1 MNKATQFDD
10 TKASR
15 LKSDVVCKAITALES
30 MTGNLLLS
38 GDDSMLRNTWEEVCV
53 QVQGEE
59 SFYWDTY
66 LNVIDDLLT
75 GFVRELSQQD
85 LLALWSMT
93 EAGGFWL
100 DDVESGEVDGNE
112 PPVAIEEIIDYLK
125 TDLVSKAAD
134 FENSSTR
141 RYLAHQ
147 NGDYEEENED
157 EEEDGEEEDG
167 EEEDGDD
174 DELIE
179 DNIAES
185 SPVLSPKTLVPVD
198 YEALWDKAMAVVR
211 SNEFAAPGTST
222 VLDEVYAAL
231 DEHGKASL
239 TAALEGLEKIF
250 GSRNRSPVASEPEV
264 AEPGSKQQ
272 PNLSRFDANTKSS
285 GGTESE

>member
-1 MNKATQFDD
+1 MNKAPQFDD

-15 LKSDVVCKAITALES
+15 LKSDVVCKAITALEG
-30 MTGNLLLS
+30 MTGNMLLS

-66 LNVIDDLLT
+66 LDVIDDLLT
-75 GFVRELSQQD
+75 GFVMELSQQD

-93 EAGGFWL
+93 EAGGYWL
-100 DDVESGEVDGNE
+100 DDVESGEADGNE

-147 NGDYEEENED
+147 NGDYEDEDEDGEDGED
-157 EEEDGEEEDG
+157 EED
-167 EEEDGDD
+167 EEDGDD

-185 SPVLSPKTLVPVD
+185 SPVLSPKTLVPGD
-198 YEALWDKAMAVVR
+198 CEALWDKAMAVVR

-250 GSRNRSPVASEPEV
+250 GSRNHSPVALEPEV

-272 PNLSRFDANTKSS
+272 SNLSRFDANTKSS
-285 GGTESE
+285 VGTESE